1 MMTTTS
7 PVEQEM
13 SVYSLSNYKYGT
25 QDAYYLSEELH
36 DENIDITRAQLKE
49 DEVSELNP
57 KCVMSV
63 LERACRDGGRR
74 DTVQAVLLTHVHGHP
89 HVLLMENVV
98 TGVFSLPG
106 GQVSAG
112 KDSVDGL
119 CSCLDEVLEPY
130 HDSRQPFPITDKYP
144 EPTRPE
150 WHIGPLV
157 AQWWRPHF
165 ENNLYPY
172 VPAHVKNPAECIK
185 IYLVTLPQSCALAT
199 GRYYKLTA
207 VAFYDIFANEQRFG
221 PIIASIPQILS
232 RYNLSFK

>member
-1 MMTTTS
+1 MNKEKQQAEI
-7 PVEQEM
+7 P
-13 SVYSLSNYKYGT
+13 VYSLSNYKYGT
-25 QDAYYLSEELH
+25 QDVYHLSEELH
-36 DENIDITRAQLKE
+36 DENIDLTRAQLKE
-49 DEVSELNP
+49 DEVSEFNP
-57 KCVMSV
+57 KCVMDV
-63 LERACRDGGRR
+63 LKRTCRESGRR
-74 DTVQAVLLTHVHGHP
+74 DTVQAILLTHIHGHP
-89 HVLLMENVV
+89 HILLMENVV

-106 GQVSAG
+106 GQVSMG
-112 KDSVDGL
+112 KSSADGL
-119 CSCLDEVLEPY
+119 RSCLDEALRPF
-130 HDSRQPFPITDKYP
+130 HDTCQPFPIMEEYA
-144 EPTRPE
+144 EPTWPE
-150 WHIGPLV
+150 WNVGPLV

-185 IYLVTLPQSCALAT
+185 IYLVTLPQSCALGT